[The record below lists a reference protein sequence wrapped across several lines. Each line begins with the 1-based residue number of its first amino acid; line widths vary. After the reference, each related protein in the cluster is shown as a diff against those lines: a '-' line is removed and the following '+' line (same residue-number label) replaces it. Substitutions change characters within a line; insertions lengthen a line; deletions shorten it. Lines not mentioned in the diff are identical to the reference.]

1 MLCIKRSKILALG
14 FTLIELMITVAIMA
28 ILASVAYSTYT
39 EQINRGRRSEA
50 KAIAQEAVQWM
61 ERFYAEN
68 YSYEKNTKNVAV
80 ADLFSVRFSQ
90 APRPPASAAYTIEL
104 KNLSA
109 FAYSLVMKRA
119 GQMTGDKCGDFVL
132 KHTGDK
138 TAENFSTTAYTDA
151 AAALATCWR

>member
-1 MLCIKRSKILALG
+1 MFRIRRPNITQLG
-14 FTLIELMITVAIMA
+14 FTLLELMITVAIMA

-39 EQINRGRRSEA
+39 EQFKRGQRSEA
-50 KAIAQEAVQWM
+50 KAIAQEAAQWM

-90 APRPPASAAYTIEL
+90 APRPPANAAFTIEL
-104 KNLSA
+104 KNLGAVS
-109 FAYSLVMKRA
+109 FSLVMKRA
-119 GQMTGDKCGDFVL
+119 GQMTGDPCGDFVI

-138 TAENFSTTAYTDA
+138 TAENFSTSLYTDA